1 MKPSLGKSLLYQFDS
16 LIDSL
21 ITAHNEENFSKEND
35 IYWACFGLRDK
46 NFITN
51 HTIIKYEFSL
61 VEVKGL
67 ILGKTPNE
75 CVTNLFAFNECMDD
89 ACYHLVY
96 DMRYV
101 DTESNITY
109 NDCIDIFADN
119 KSTPTDLL
127 QKIWNDYSK
136 NQYYAEIL
144 AKNIIN
150 HPNLSPELKEEV
162 RTLLVLA
169 A

>member
-1 MKPSLGKSLLYQFDS
+1 MKQSLRKSPLYQFNH

-21 ITAHNEENFSKEND
+21 IAAHNEENFNKEND
-35 IYWACFGLRDK
+35 IYWLCFAGGEV
-46 NFITN
+46 ITN
-51 HTIIKYEFSL
+51 HPIIKYEFSL

-67 ILGKTPNE
+67 ILDKTPNE
-75 CVTNLFAFNECMDD
+75 CVTNLFASNECMDD

-109 NDCIDIFADN
+109 NDCLDIFADN
-119 KSTPTDLL
+119 KSTPSDLL